1 MGCPDWP
8 KCFGRWVPPTK
19 ASELPIN
26 YQQQYI
32 TLGNHGS
39 DFNVAKTWTEYVNR
53 LLGAVSGVLV
63 LACFIY
69 SIVLKGKRNLILIAT
84 ITLVLILFQGWL
96 GAKVVST
103 NLAPYM
109 ISIHMFFALVIV
121 GALIISMQLSGN
133 SILSAS
139 NDLKNNLLII
149 AGIILSTT
157 FLQILLGTQVRKE
170 VDAVSY
176 FFNYENRAAWVDKLG
191 IRFYIHRSFSIV
203 VLLLNIYFLK
213 LLFDAFDDRGIRR
226 LGIWNIGSI
235 LVIILSG
242 IALNYFEIPSWVQP
256 IHLALSSIIFGL
268 QFYLF
273 VHLYRL
279 KSVGFPVTTHG

>member
-1 MGCPDWP
+1 
-8 KCFGRWVPPTK
+8 
-19 ASELPIN
+19 
-26 YQQQYI
+26 
-32 TLGNHGS
+32 
-39 DFNVAKTWTEYVNR
+39 
-53 LLGAVSGVLV
+53 
-63 LACFIY
+63 
-69 SIVLKGKRNLILIAT
+69 
-84 ITLVLILFQGWL
+84 
-96 GAKVVST
+96 
-103 NLAPYM
+103 
-109 ISIHMFFALVIV
+109 
-121 GALIISMQLSGN
+121 MQLSGN